1 MRNENRERHEL
12 SNQEFERE
20 QSFRNRDSILRGKSR
35 RGETRLLS
43 FEGVLVDAE
52 VIFALAKVS
61 GGVCQIAG
69 GDVEIAF

>member
-35 RGETRLLS
+35 RGENLLS

>member
-35 RGETRLLS
+35 RDENLLS

-61 GGVCQIAG
+61 GGVCQIAD

>member
-35 RGETRLLS
+35 RDENLLS